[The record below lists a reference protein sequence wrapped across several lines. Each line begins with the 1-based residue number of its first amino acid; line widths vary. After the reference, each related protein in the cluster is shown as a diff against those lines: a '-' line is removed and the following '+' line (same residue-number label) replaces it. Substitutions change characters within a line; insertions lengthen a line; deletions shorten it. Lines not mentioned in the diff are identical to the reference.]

1 MAESGKNLPALT
13 LGALGVVFGDIGT
26 SPLYAV
32 QQAITEMPDIAR
44 DPALILGVLSL
55 VIWSLILIVC
65 VKYVTFVLRAD
76 HDGEGGT
83 MALLGLLSSKGAARA
98 GLGSLT
104 LLVLFG
110 SALLYGDGIVTP
122 SISVLS
128 AVEGLN
134 VATDAFKSYTVPISL
149 VILIA
154 LFLAQ
159 KSGTSRVGKVFGP
172 VLLLWFAVIGALG
185 AAAAAA
191 HPQVLRAF
199 DPSQGLGFLFGH
211 GWKGYAV
218 LGSVVLCVSGVEA
231 LFADLGHF
239 GRRPITLAWYFI
251 VLPAVMLNYLGQGG
265 VLIDSPDAGANP
277 FFAVVPHWGVY
288 PMVALSTM
296 ATVIASQALISGAFS
311 LTQQAINM
319 GFCPR
324 LQVVHT
330 SDEQSGQIYMPTINL
345 LLMIG
350 CVALVVGF
358 GSSEALGAAYGL
370 AVTGTMTCTSVAF
383 YVVMRRVWGW
393 GAGAMA
399 LAAGFLVVDL
409 AFLGANVAKIF
420 SGAWVPL
427 VVGGVVFAIFVL
439 WTATH
444 RAYMGA
450 LRGWAMPVTQFM
462 SGMRD
467 WGERT
472 EGTAVFLTH
481 DHDEVPLV
489 GRSEWLRRH
498 VRQERVLLLT
508 VETEKA
514 PYVDAASHLRIEKH
528 LDGLYTGVACFG
540 FMQNPDVISALR
552 KTEFQELVEDC
563 DTMVFYLA
571 RPFPLETGSWL
582 QRLRRQAF
590 VVLARLA
597 LTPIEYFAIPPH
609 QTVSLGVEVE
619 F

>member
-1 MAESGKNLPALT
+1 MTDAAKKLPALT

-44 DPALILGVLSL
+44 DKALILGVLSL
-55 VIWSLILIVC
+55 VMWALALIVC
-65 VKYVTFVLRAD
+65 FKYVGFVLRAD

-83 MALLGLLSSKGAARA
+83 MALLGLLRSKGATRP

-104 LLVLFG
+104 LMVLFG

-134 VATDAFKSYTVPISL
+134 VATDTFKPYTVPIAL
-149 VILIA
+149 VILVT
-154 LFLAQ
+154 LFLCQ
-159 KSGTSRVGKVFGP
+159 RGGTEKVGKIFGP
-172 VLLLWFAVIGALG
+172 VLLVWFVAIGALG
-185 AAAAAA
+185 AASALA
-191 HPQVLRAF
+191 HPEVLRAF
-199 DPSQGLGFLFGH
+199 DPREGLTFLFGH

-218 LGSVVLCVSGVEA
+218 LGAVVLCVSGVEA

-239 GRRPITLAWYFI
+239 GRRPIVLAWYVI
-251 VLPAVMLNYLGQGG
+251 VLPAVALNYLGQAG
-265 VLIDSPDAGANP
+265 VLIASPDAGANP
-277 FFAVVPHWGVY
+277 FFSVVPHWGVY

-330 SDEQSGQIYMPTINL
+330 SDEQSGQIYMPTVNF
-345 LLMIG
+345 LLMAG
-350 CVALVVGF
+350 CIALVVGF
-358 GSSEALGAAYGL
+358 RSSDALGAAYGL
-370 AVTGTMTCTSVAF
+370 AVTGTMTTTSIAF

-393 GAGAMA
+393 GAGAI
-399 LAAGFLVVDL
+399 LLTAAFLTVDL

-427 VVGGVVFAIFVL
+427 VVGGAVFAIFLL
-439 WTATH
+439 WTDAN
-444 RAYMGA
+444 RLFRDA
-450 LRGWAMPVTQFM
+450 LHCWAMPIAQFVRTM
-462 SGMRD
+462 
-467 WGERT
+467 GEWEQRT
-472 EGTAVFLTH
+472 DGTAVFLTRA
-481 DHDEVPLV
+481 HDEVPLV
-489 GRSEWLRRH
+489 GRHEWLRRH

-508 VETEKA
+508 VETERG
-514 PYVDAASHLRIEKH
+514 PYVPDERRLHIEKH
-528 LDGLYTGVACFG
+528 EGGLYTGKACFG
-540 FMQNPDVISALR
+540 FMQEPDVIGALR
-552 KTEFQELVEDC
+552 QTEFKELLEDC
-563 DTMVFYLA
+563 ETMVFYLA
-571 RPFPLETGSWL
+571 RPFPVESGGW
-582 QRLRRQAF
+582 LRRMRRHAY
-590 VVLARLA
+590 VALSRLA
-597 LTPIEYFAIPPH
+597 QTPVEYFAIPPH
-609 QTVSLGVEVE
+609 QAVSLGVEVE